1 MSGMPETTNIVKPRT
16 FLGFDYGLKRI
27 GVAAGQDLTATTTP
41 LEAVRATDGIPD
53 WEAISRLI
61 ETWRPDALIVG
72 IPYHMDGAE
81 HDMTRAA
88 RRFGNRLRERYRLPV
103 FLVDERLSSVA
114 AEEMLGAPKKRR
126 AKTGKQTVD
135 TLAAQIILQTWFA
148 EQQTSHSKAHDHDLA
163 P

>member
-1 MSGMPETTNIVKPRT
+1 MPERTNIVKPRT

-27 GVAAGQDLTATTTP
+27 GVAAGQNLTATTTP
-41 LEAVRATDGIPD
+41 LEAVRATDGTPN

-61 ETWRPDALIVG
+61 ETWCPDALIVG

-81 HDMTRAA
+81 HDMTCAA

-135 TLAAQIILQTWFA
+135 TVAAQIILQTWFA
-148 EQQTSHSKAHDHDLA
+148 EQQASHPEAHDND
-163 P
+163 PTS